1 MFGLIFFLQIFCC
14 LNGEGFDPEN
24 AFPALESS
32 WSGQEEIDVLGDLTI
47 YRFGPGLND
56 KWILW
61 AHDIYGPDSGR
72 TKEYCNKMY
81 TDFGITCILPDFFR
95 GVSKP
100 TPPPSWE
107 FGGLREDWEFK
118 INPYLLE
125 RGARKVGVVG
135 TCFGSYIVIH
145 TNADDFSGLMFGG
158 VSIHPAHGG
167 LIADN
172 GEDEEVLY
180 SNIRSPQYF
189 MNTPDSPDTTR
200 PEGLADQII
209 ETTYFD
215 EYSEPCSHGFFN
227 RGDLTDPAVAECVN
241 TAMDHLV
248 MFVETYLVNDG
259 YYKISE

>member
-1 MFGLIFFLQIFCC
+1 MDKRQSIVVFGIF
-14 LNGEGFDPEN
+14 
-24 AFPALESS
+24 S
-32 WSGQEEIDVLGDLTI
+32 
-47 YRFGPGLND
+47 
-56 KWILW
+56 
-61 AHDIYGPDSGR
+61 
-72 TKEYCNKMY
+72 
-81 TDFGITCILPDFFR
+81 DFGITCILPDFFR

-118 INPYLLE
+118 LNPYLLE

-209 ETTYFD
+209 ETVCTKMT
-215 EYSEPCSHGFFN
+215 N
-227 RGDLTDPAVAECVN
+227 N
-241 TAMDHLV
+241 THRTNLCLSRPILMSTQNHALMDSSTEV
-248 MFVETYLVNDG
+248 T
-259 YYKISE
+259 